1 MQLKR
6 LLIVSEPGTYGVF
19 HYVRNLIEFAGRKH
33 PETVVDFAYSTRR
46 GSPALLELVRQVEQR
61 GGRTLDLHVGNAPE
75 AADLAA
81 LQRLLGLV
89 FATKP
94 DLIHANSSKA
104 GGLCRLL
111 KLVPGLP
118 PVLYSPHA
126 YYGMRQGAG
135 LGTRVFNGI
144 ERVLGP
150 FGRTLTYCAD
160 ERDFGRHT
168 LRQPSRKVV
177 LIHHGIDLERF
188 SPVDAQE
195 KLRLRASFNIPADV
209 PLLVTVGRQSF
220 QKNYDALY
228 AALAPLLDQARPPF
242 RLAHAGE
249 GADELAKT
257 LPPAARAWTHPFEFL
272 PDVHRLLNAADAFVM
287 TSRYET
293 LCLAALEAMACGLK
307 IFLSRVV
314 GLSSYAQLGFD
325 EIGWIEPAQ
334 DPGQFVENIRRGI
347 GGWFATPAVSQ
358 VPLQQQVKRVRSWF
372 DRDVQF
378 EKHWRLYSRLA
389 ENRRGR

>member
-19 HYVRNLIEFAGRKH
+19 HYVRNLIEFAWRKH
-33 PETVVDFAYSTRR
+33 PETMVDLAHSTRR
-46 GSPALLELVRQVEQR
+46 GGPALAELVQQVRQH
-61 GGRTLDLHVGNAPE
+61 GGRTVDLHVGNSPE
-75 AADLAA
+75 PADLGA
-81 LQRLLGLV
+81 LQKLLSLV
-89 FATKP
+89 SATRP

-126 YYGMRQGAG
+126 YYGMRQDTG
-135 LGTRVFNGI
+135 LGTHVFNGI

-150 FGRTLTYCAD
+150 FGRTLAYCAD

-168 LRQPSRKVV
+168 LGQPARKVV
-177 LIHHGIDLERF
+177 LIHHGIDLQRF
-188 SPVDAQE
+188 APVDARE
-195 KLRLRASFNIPADV
+195 KLRLRASFNIPADL

-228 AALAPLLDQARPPF
+228 AALAPLLGQTQPTF

-249 GADELAKT
+249 GAGELAAT
-257 LPPAARAWTHPFEFL
+257 LPPEARARAHPFEFL
-272 PDVHRLLNAADAFVM
+272 PNVQELLKAADAFIMV
-287 TSRYET
+287 SRYET

-314 GLSSYAQLGFD
+314 GLSSYAQLGFGD
-325 EIGWIEPAQ
+325 IGWVESSKDA
-334 DPGQFVENIRRGI
+334 GQFVGNIRGVV
-347 GGWFATPAVSQ
+347 GDWFASPAVAK
-358 VPLQQQVKRVRSWF
+358 VPLQRQAELVRSWF

-378 EKHWRLYSRLA
+378 EKHWRLYARLA
-389 ENRRGR
+389 GKH